1 MRSLCRVDD
10 IPEGGA
16 KGLSLTGGGGPGE
29 IFLVRAHGRIRGY
42 VNSCPH
48 IGTPLDVLPDRFLT
62 RDGRQILCSTH
73 GARFEIESGRCVAG
87 PCRGRFLQALRLKV
101 EDGVILLLDETQNG

>member
-1 MRSLCRVDD
+1 LRTLCRIDD

-16 KGLSLTGGGGPGE
+16 KGFSLSAADGPGD
-29 IFLVRAHGRIRGY
+29 IFLVRTHGRVHAY

-48 IGTPLDVLPDRFLT
+48 IGTPLEFLPDRFLT

-73 GARFEIESGRCVAG
+73 GARFEIATGFCVAG
-87 PCRGRFLQALRLKV
+87 PCRGLALRAVPVKV
-101 EDGVILLLDETQNG
+101 ENGLILLAD

>member
-1 MRSLCRVDD
+1 MRTLCRVDD

-16 KGLSLTGGGGPGE
+16 KGLSLAESDGPRD
-29 IFLVRAHGRIRGY
+29 IFLVRAHGRVYGY

-48 IGTPLDVLPDRFLT
+48 IGTPLEFLPDRFLT

-73 GARFEIESGRCVAG
+73 GARFEIGTGLCVVG
-87 PCRGRFLQALRLKV
+87 PCRGQSLRPLRLKV
-101 EDGVILLLDETQNG
+101 EGGVILLPD

>member
-1 MRSLCRVDD
+1 MRQLCRVAD
-10 IPEGGA
+10 IPEDGA
-16 KGLSLTGGGGPGE
+16 KGLSLTDGGGPGE
-29 IFLVRAHGRIRGY
+29 IFLVRAHGRIHGY

-48 IGTPLDVLPDRFLT
+48 IGTPLDFLPDRFLT

-87 PCRGRFLQALRLKV
+87 PCRGLFLQALRLRV
-101 EDGVILLLDETQNG
+101 EDGVILLVDGTQNG

>member
-1 MRSLCRVDD
+1 MRILCRVDD

-16 KGLSLTGGGGPGE
+16 KGLCLPEAGGPGD
-29 IFLVRAHGRIRGY
+29 IFLVRAHGRVYGY

-48 IGTPLDVLPDRFLT
+48 IGTPLEFLPDRFLT

-73 GARFEIESGRCVAG
+73 GARFEIATGLCVAG
-87 PCRGRFLQALRLKV
+87 PCRGRSLRALPVAV
-101 EDGVILLLDETQNG
+101 EDGVIVLAD

>member
-16 KGLSLTGGGGPGE
+16 KGLSLTEAGGPGE
-29 IFLVRAHGRIRGY
+29 IFLVRAHGRVHGY

-48 IGTPLDVLPDRFLT
+48 IGTPLEFLPDRFLT

-73 GARFEIESGRCVAG
+73 GARFEIATGRCVAG
-87 PCRGRFLQALRLKV
+87 PCRGQFLRSLRLKV
-101 EDGVILLLDETQNG
+101 EAGLVLLSD